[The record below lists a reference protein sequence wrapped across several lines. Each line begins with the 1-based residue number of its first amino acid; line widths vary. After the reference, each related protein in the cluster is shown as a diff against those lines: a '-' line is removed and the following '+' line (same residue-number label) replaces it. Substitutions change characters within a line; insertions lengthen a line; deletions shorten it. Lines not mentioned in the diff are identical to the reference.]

1 MYSVQVIYIGWKC
14 HSCKISPSAVIA
26 EGEISLIEGFRGWQ
40 VWATDILLSRWEVPI
55 TMSLS
60 RVFFTFPRKREMG
73 IFMHCSWQYFWW
85 HHKFF
90 SGCLFISPCHHMA
103 SVVRR
108 LLNFH
113 ILIFS
118 SETPRLYELKLGRK
132 HLWKVLYKDCS
143 FCPNPL
149 INMATTGNS
158 CFWLTYFKKSSLK
171 PLSQM
176 NQNLVGSIYGRSSIK
191 IANFILIC

>member
-1 MYSVQVIYIGWKC
+1 MYNVQVIYLGWKC

-73 IFMHCSWQYFWW
+73 IFHALFLTKFLVTSHVFFRMSFYLTLPKAMWAFAITW
-85 HHKFF
+85 HPS
-90 SGCLFISPCHHMA
+90 SG
-103 SVVRR
+103 VYR

-118 SETPRLYELKLGRK
+118 SAIWTET
-132 HLWKVLYKDCS
+132 W
-143 FCPNPL
+143 
-149 INMATTGNS
+149 
-158 CFWLTYFKKSSLK
+158 
-171 PLSQM
+171 
-176 NQNLVGSIYGRSSIK
+176 
-191 IANFILIC
+191 